1 MTLWMLIGAGGFVGA
16 LLRYYISGWIQSGAI
31 TFPFGTLGVNFIG
44 SLALSLIMYASEY
57 KGWFSEEARV
67 FLTIGLLGSFTTM
80 STFSYESI
88 KLLEDREMLLFGLN
102 VAGTLVLTFLAIY
115 IGKICMTFSGWR

>member
-1 MTLWMLIGAGGFVGA
+1 MLIGAGGFVGA